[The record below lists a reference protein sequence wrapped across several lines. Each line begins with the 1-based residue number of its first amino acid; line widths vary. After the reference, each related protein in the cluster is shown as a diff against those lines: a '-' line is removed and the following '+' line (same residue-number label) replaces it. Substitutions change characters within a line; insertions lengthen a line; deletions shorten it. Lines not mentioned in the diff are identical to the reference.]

1 MKKQTLAAIIGGVVL
16 AIGVA
21 GAGTYLIIKNNTA
34 EQTTIVS
41 SDSSSSSGSTT
52 LAEGKNKITS
62 GGTYTF
68 TGSISSGKITVDT
81 TEAVTI
87 ILDNV
92 SISSSDGA
100 AIKCQADSNVT
111 IKLVG
116 DNKIT
121 ATNENDGINSE
132 GDLTITGDGSLTI
145 SAADDGIHADG
156 KLTIESG
163 NITITGA
170 EGLEATYVKIDG
182 GTINITAS
190 DDGINA
196 AAKSDKYSV
205 LVEINGGDITI
216 NMGQGDTDAIDSND
230 NIIINGGT
238 VNITGQSAFDYD
250 GTATLN
256 GGKLIVNGTETTSIT
271 NQFMGGGMMGGMM
284 GGGQMPTEGTTPT
297 EGTAPSGETAPSG
310 TAPSNGSTSGQQRQN
325 RTRTTTTQ

>member
-1 MKKQTLAAIIGGVVL
+1 MKDQKNKKTTIAAIISGVVL
-16 AIGVA
+16 ALGVA
-21 GAGTYLIIKNNTA
+21 GAGVYLVLNHNA
-34 EQTTIVS
+34 EEPTTIVS
-41 SDSSSSSGSTT
+41 SDTSSDGTASSS

-68 TGSISSGKITVDT
+68 TGSTTNGRIVVDT

-87 ILDNV
+87 VLNGV
-92 SISSSDGA
+92 SLSSADGA
-100 AIKCQADSNVT
+100 VIKAQEGSNVT
-111 IKLVG
+111 IQLVG
-116 DNKIT
+116 ENTLT

-163 NITITGA
+163 NISITGA

-182 GTINITAS
+182 GIINITAS

-216 NMGQGDTDAIDSND
+216 NMGQGDTDAIDSNG
-230 NIIINGGT
+230 NIVINGGT

-271 NQFMGGGMMGGMM
+271 NQFMGGGMMGGGMM
-284 GGGQMPTEGTTPT
+284 GSGGEQNANQQQMQQQMPQGN
-297 EGTAPSGETAPSG
+297 S
-310 TAPSNGSTSGQQRQN
+310 QQMR
-325 RTRTTTTQ
+325 R

>member
-1 MKKQTLAAIIGGVVL
+1 MKDQKNKKTTIAAIIGGVVL
-16 AIGVA
+16 ALGVA
-21 GAGTYLIIKNNTA
+21 GAGVYLVLNHNA
-34 EQTTIVS
+34 EEPTTIVS
-41 SDSSSSSGSTT
+41 SSTSSDGTASSS

-132 GDLTITGDGSLTI
+132 GDLTITGDGSLTVN
-145 SAADDGIHADG
+145 AADDGIHADG
-156 KLTIESG
+156 KLVVESG
-163 NITITGA
+163 KITITGV

-182 GTINITAS
+182 GTLNITAS

-196 AAKSDKYSV
+196 TSKSDKYSV
-205 LVEINGGDITI
+205 KIEINGGDITI
-216 NMGQGDTDAIDSND
+216 SMGQGDTDAIDSNGD
-230 NIIINGGT
+230 LIINGGT
-238 VNITGQSAFDYD
+238 INITAQSAFDFD
-250 GTATLN
+250 GTGQLN
-256 GGKLIVNGTETTSIT
+256 GGAVTVNGSKITTLT
-271 NQFMGGGMMGGMM
+271 NQMMGGGMMGP
-284 GGGQMPTEGTTPT
+284 GGEQNANQQQM
-297 EGTAPSGETAPSG
+297 
-310 TAPSNGSTSGQQRQN
+310 QQQMSQGNSQQMR
-325 RTRTTTTQ
+325 R